1 MGLYAPG
8 VEEVKRIYVK
18 AIAQPPYDGNS
29 WDTAFNDLQDA
40 LKVAQPNTEIWVA
53 AGIYRPDRGTGAREA
68 SFRLKNGVRLFG
80 GFAGTETDIDRRDPN
95 RNETILSGDLKGDDG
110 PNFTNYDDNSCHVVV
125 SFGADETSVLDSF
138 IITAGNANDPGPRR
152 MDNKNILGGGM
163 RCNEGSPTLV
173 NCIFTYNSAGGGGG
187 IHIEYGKPTLRN
199 CSFINNKS
207 DGLYTWASG
216 GGICNFYADTVIT
229 DCTFRGNMSES
240 YGGAINNND
249 CEPVLTNCIFISN
262 SAAIGGGIC
271 TWADQKGGITSLT
284 NCRFIGNSAKGDG
297 GGIYCRAEQTKL
309 MKLRLINCTFSG
321 NVAMNRGGGIAN
333 QYYYEPILINCTFTK
348 NKSSRCGG
356 ICNGERSKA
365 TLTNCVLWA
374 NGDIGGMDESAQIEG
389 GTIVVNHCCIQG
401 WTGKLGGTGNFGL
414 DPLFVDPNGFDKI
427 TGTTDDNFRLDLAS
441 PCHNAG
447 DNSSVGVDT
456 TDLDK
461 DGDVN
466 EPMPFDIDG
475 KPRILNDV
483 VDLGAYESG

>member
-1 MGLYAPG
+1 
-8 VEEVKRIYVK
+8 
-18 AIAQPPYDGNS
+18 
-29 WDTAFNDLQDA
+29 
-40 LKVAQPNTEIWVA
+40 
-53 AGIYRPDRGTGAREA
+53 
-68 SFRLKNGVRLFG
+68 
-80 GFAGTETDIDRRDPN
+80 
-95 RNETILSGDLKGDDG
+95 
-110 PNFTNYDDNSCHVVV
+110 
-125 SFGADETSVLDSF
+125 
-138 IITAGNANDPGPRR
+138 
-152 MDNKNILGGGM
+152 
-163 RCNEGSPTLV
+163 
-173 NCIFTYNSAGGGGG
+173 
-187 IHIEYGKPTLRN
+187 
-199 CSFINNKS
+199 
-207 DGLYTWASG
+207 
-216 GGICNFYADTVIT
+216 
-229 DCTFRGNMSES
+229 MSES